1 VKKIL
6 AITAIRSDYDLM
18 SNLYKML
25 HADPDVDLRL
35 MVAGAHLSPTYGRS
49 VDLIRRDGFKIL
61 GEIESLID
69 GDSARARLKTASIF
83 LQSAVDMVSNWAPDL
98 LIYAGDREDVLI
110 GGMLGTYLRIP
121 TVHFFGG
128 DHECDGHADSVVRHA
143 TSKLSTAHVVS
154 IEEHKERLI
163 SIGEYP
169 ARIFVAGSIALDK
182 FRQLNPV
189 SREELFA
196 RLPEGKKLDG
206 YALLIFH
213 PVDAEEQ
220 LAGQHYENILLALK
234 DHGIPVAGSYPNT
247 DPGHSRIVEIT
258 QRYETEPDCWFFKNL
273 EREWFLSLYKH
284 AQFIIGNSSSG
295 ILEAASIP
303 LPAINVGLR
312 QKGRL
317 AGKNVIFC
325 EADRA
330 AIGESISRALQPAFR
345 DSVSRMT
352 NLYGDGHSTEKAYEY
367 IKRTDFAAMLFKTE
381 DPLGL
386 GRPFYN
392 SLQISETGR
401 SNIGASTVAKKD
413 IGRK

>member
-1 VKKIL
+1 MKKIL
-6 AITAIRSDYDLM
+6 ALTAIRSDYDLM
-18 SNLYKML
+18 SNLYKLL
-25 HADPDVDLRL
+25 HADPDIDFRL
-35 MVAGAHLSPTYGRS
+35 IVAGAHLSPSFGRS
-49 VDLIRRDGFKIL
+49 VDLIRHDGFKIL

-83 LQSAVDMVSNWAPDL
+83 LQSAVDLVSNWAPDL

-154 IEEHKERLI
+154 IEEHRRRLI
-163 SIGEYP
+163 SIGENP
-169 ARIFVAGSIALDK
+169 SRIFVSGSIALDK
-182 FRQLNPV
+182 FRQLKPM
-189 SREELFA
+189 SMQELSGKFP
-196 RLPEGKKLDG
+196 RGKKLDG

-213 PVDAEEQ
+213 PVDAEEN
-220 LAGQHYENILLALK
+220 LAGRHYENILLALR
-234 DHGIPVAGSYPNT
+234 DLGIPVAGSYPNT

-258 QRYETEPDCWFFKNL
+258 QRYEMQPDCWFFKNL

-317 AGKNVIFC
+317 AGRNVILC
-325 EADRA
+325 DADRA
-330 AIGESISRALQPAFR
+330 AIRGAISRALQPDFR

-352 NLYGDGHSTEKAYEY
+352 NLYGDGNSSEKAYQY
-367 IKRTDFAAMLFKTE
+367 LKRTNFAAMLFKTE
-381 DPLGL
+381 DPLEPQNAHA
-386 GRPFYN
+386 RN
-392 SLQISETGR
+392 AAES
-401 SNIGASTVAKKD
+401 
-413 IGRK
+413 